1 MFMRW
6 EDVFGL
12 AVFGIYFRA
21 ITAHHLPHNVSAG
34 QKIEREENIVMK
46 QQLQKLTRPIKKL
59 YNYGQWNRFTF
70 SIAYSQTDFQGTW
83 MGPRDAASLPPVG
96 NNLNY
101 PAQSP
106 D

>member
-1 MFMRW
+1 MGRCF
-6 EDVFGL
+6 FGL

-59 YNYGQWNRFTF
+59 YNYGQWNCFTF